1 MMLKNNV
8 FLIGFMGC
16 GKSTISKMLSE
27 KLGLKMVDSDEYIEN
42 EQNMK
47 ISDMFK
53 KYGEVDFRK
62 CDTEFLAGLSSSEGY
77 IVACGGGMAVNEK
90 NVSLMKQKGTVIM
103 LTATAETIFER
114 VRRSTHRPLLNGNMN
129 IDYIRKLMNERTPA
143 YTNACDHMISTDNKS
158 PFVIADEIIG
168 VIVQP

>member
-53 KYGEVDFRK
+53 KYGEEYFRK
-62 CDTEFLAGLSSSEGY
+62 C
-77 IVACGGGMAVNEK
+77 
-90 NVSLMKQKGTVIM
+90 
-103 LTATAETIFER
+103 ET
-114 VRRSTHRPLLNGNMN
+114 
-129 IDYIRKLMNERTPA
+129 
-143 YTNACDHMISTDNKS
+143 
-158 PFVIADEIIG
+158 
-168 VIVQP
+168 

>member
-53 KYGEVDFRK
+53 KYGEEYFRK
-62 CDTEFLAGLSSSEGY
+62 CETEF
-77 IVACGGGMAVNEK
+77 
-90 NVSLMKQKGTVIM
+90 
-103 LTATAETIFER
+103 
-114 VRRSTHRPLLNGNMN
+114 RRAIL
-129 IDYIRKLMNERTPA
+129 
-143 YTNACDHMISTDNKS
+143 
-158 PFVIADEIIG
+158 
-168 VIVQP
+168 